1 MEKPATTA
9 LQPPDAPSARRV
21 VVTPRLGGWLAWIA
35 LLALAFA
42 GSLRDLFV
50 RAWGSDLDSHIL
62 LVPAISAWLLHLS
75 WRDLPKS
82 LSSSPLWA
90 AAFAAAGIGTL
101 FIPGSDSGEVLAWRI
116 ISFLLWFVAG
126 GFLFAGRSWM
136 KAAAFPFG
144 FLVFLVPMPDR
155 VATGLEDLL
164 TAGSVEVADWF
175 FRLSGTPVYR
185 EGPVLQIPGISLEVA
200 RECSGIRSTLVLFI
214 TSVLASR
221 LILRSPWRRAALV
234 AAVLPLGLLRNGL
247 RILVIGLLCV
257 HEGSH
262 MIDSV
267 IHRKGGPLFFAVSL
281 LPLFF
286 LAWWL
291 RRGESPIQ
299 QPSPAGSA
307 AGDPLRSIR
316 GARLPRPDHRL

>member
-1 MEKPATTA
+1 
-9 LQPPDAPSARRV
+9 
-21 VVTPRLGGWLAWIA
+21 
-35 LLALAFA
+35 
-42 GSLRDLFV
+42 
-50 RAWGSDLDSHIL
+50 
-62 LVPAISAWLLHLS
+62 
-75 WRDLPKS
+75 
-82 LSSSPLWA
+82 
-90 AAFAAAGIGTL
+90 
-101 FIPGSDSGEVLAWRI
+101 
-116 ISFLLWFVAG
+116 
-126 GFLFAGRSWM
+126 M
-136 KAAAFPFG
+136 KAAAFPIG
-144 FLVFLVPMPDR
+144 FLVFFIPMPER
-155 VATGLEDLL
+155 VASGLEDFL

-221 LILRSPWRRAALV
+221 VILRSPWRRAALV
-234 AAVLPLGLLRNGL
+234 AAVVPLGLLRNGL

-262 MIDSV
+262 MIDSA

-299 QPSPAGSA
+299 QPQSAGPAA
-307 AGDPLRSIR
+307 ADPLRSIR
-316 GARLPRPDHRL
+316 GGRLPRPDHRL